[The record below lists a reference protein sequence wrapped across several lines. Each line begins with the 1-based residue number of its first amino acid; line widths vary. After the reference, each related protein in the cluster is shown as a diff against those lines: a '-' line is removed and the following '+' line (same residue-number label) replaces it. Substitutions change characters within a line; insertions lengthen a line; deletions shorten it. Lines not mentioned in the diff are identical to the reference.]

1 MKRLLLMGV
10 WLALAL
16 ATSTNHA
23 FAAANLNAGV
33 LTVTGIAG
41 DDEIQLQVGP
51 TPGQV
56 VVLKAPGVTDGTI
69 FNGVQRIVVANGPGA
84 SDKVEI
90 KAELT
95 SDLAI
100 TIETDRGDDS
110 IKLETKALGGTVNA
124 RVDVSGISGKNT
136 VEWLVDSEAQNLGLT
151 FTNNS
156 ITGIDDLILK
166 VEADNPSARLAVNL
180 AANTGISDDNIEA
193 VIKSAA
199 AVVDLNIAA
208 DAGNGYDKL
217 KLELDQLTPA
227 QISADFAIDMSALD
241 DNVEIALKGSS
252 STAVVNGRI
261 SGSTNNDSLVLFVEG
276 AASGAPVLDG
286 GHGLDACTTSLGTV
300 VACE

>member
-10 WLALAL
+10 WLVLAL
-16 ATSTNHA
+16 AASTNHA

-51 TPGQV
+51 TAGQV
-56 VVLKAPGVTDGTI
+56 VVIKAPGVADGTI
-69 FNGVQRIVVANGPGA
+69 FNGVHQILVANGPGA

-124 RVDVSGISGKNT
+124 RVDVIGISGKNT
-136 VEWLVDSEAQNLGLT
+136 VEWLVDSAAQNLGLT

-156 ITGIDDLILK
+156 ITGIDDMILK

-180 AANTGISDDNIEA
+180 VANTGISDDNIEA

-199 AVVDLNIAA
+199 AVVDLDIAA
-208 DAGNGYDKL
+208 DAGNGYDKF
-217 KLELDQLTPA
+217 KLELDQLTAA
-227 QISADFAIDMSALD
+227 QITADFAIDMSALD
-241 DNVEIALKGSS
+241 DHVEIALKGSS
-252 STAVVNGRI
+252 SIAVVNGRI
-261 SGSTNNDSLVLFVEG
+261 SGNTNNDSLVLFVEG
-276 AASGAPVLDG
+276 AASGAPVSYTHLT
-286 GHGLDACTTSLGTV
+286 LPTKA
-300 VACE
+300 